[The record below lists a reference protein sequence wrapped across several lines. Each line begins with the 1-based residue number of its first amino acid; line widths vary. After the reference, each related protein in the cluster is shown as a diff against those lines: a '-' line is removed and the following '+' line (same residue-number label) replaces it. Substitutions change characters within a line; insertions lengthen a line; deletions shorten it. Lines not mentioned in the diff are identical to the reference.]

1 MPNSKR
7 RSHQGLTCLFH
18 SLLLGF
24 LVIFAWPG
32 TATSQFQTPS
42 TTLNDKVLNFM
53 SSKLDQ
59 RIGGGESAD
68 AVYEALRLAGAAFT
82 EKDLGTDYP
91 SVGDKMW
98 GTPVKVV
105 SYQDNK
111 FTDSNPSTDVLPGDI
126 LQYKQTK
133 FVYVTTSGRKTTT
146 TTVTKDHHSTV
157 ASEVDSKTKLP
168 TRVYEQNAPGT
179 TDVNVRSVSQNSV
192 DFGRLREGMVL
203 IYRPRIRIDAPTKY
217 QISVVNNTNAVKL
230 PVLKSRLNT
239 VARLTL
245 NPSNTEASYMVAWAN
260 SQSADVGLKL
270 VLPSGESISVVNGGG
285 YEIYK
290 QPNGVVG
297 VRAVTP

>member
-1 MPNSKR
+1 MPNSNR
-7 RSHQGLTCLFH
+7 RPHQGLTRLCR

-24 LVIFAWPG
+24 LVIFAWPC
-32 TATSQFQTPS
+32 TATSQLQSPG
-42 TTLNDKVLNFM
+42 TTLIDKVVNFM
-53 SSKLDQ
+53 ASNLDQ

-91 SVGDKMW
+91 TVGDKMW
-98 GTPVKVV
+98 GTPVKVLT
-105 SYQDNK
+105 YQDNK

-133 FVYVTTSGRKTTT
+133 FVYVTDSGRKTIT

-157 ASEVDSKTKLP
+157 ASEVNSKTKLP

-179 TDVNVRSVSQNSV
+179 TDVNARTVSLNPV
-192 DFGRLREGMVL
+192 DFSKLRDGMVL
-203 IYRPRIRIDAPTKY
+203 IYRPRTRIDVPTKY

-245 NPSNTEASYMVAWAN
+245 NPSNTEASYAVAWAN
-260 SQSADVGLKL
+260 SQTADVALKL
-270 VLPSGESISVVNGGG
+270 VLPSGESITVINGGG

-290 QPNGVVG
+290 QPNGIVG